1 SAWCAVAARAGAR
14 RQSRR
19 GYRTRR
25 HRARRC
31 GRGPRWRS
39 ARAWQPGS
47 HKKVPPHM
55 APTEGELDIAALGEF
70 GIGAVSVDLQLA
82 AEAGKM
88 LGRPHML
95 AVGGIGIG
103 DAWRVGAGPRPFV
116 AGIGP
121 QLPFLGASTSGIG

>member
-1 SAWCAVAARAGAR
+1 MVDLPETVASLASSQGRNGIERGDADEGLAGD
-14 RQSRR
+14 RR
-19 GYRTRR
+19 G
-25 HRARRC
+25 
-31 GRGPRWRS
+31 RGS
-39 ARAWQPGS
+39 LDLI
-47 HKKVPPHM
+47 KVPPHM

-70 GIGAVSVDLQLA
+70 GIGAVAVDLQLA

-121 QLPFLGASTSGIG
+121 QLPFLGAAGTP